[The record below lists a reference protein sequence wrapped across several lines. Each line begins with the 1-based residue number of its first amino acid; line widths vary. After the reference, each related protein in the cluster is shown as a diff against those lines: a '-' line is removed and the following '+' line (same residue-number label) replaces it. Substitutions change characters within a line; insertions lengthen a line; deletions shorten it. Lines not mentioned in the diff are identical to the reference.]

1 MQSTSELVEQDEEGS
16 ETAAPHP
23 EEMKAS
29 VHLQLGNLISLRA
42 TARATPAGIVSAALL
57 LAALVGASAWVSR
70 SRA

>member
-1 MQSTSELVEQDEEGS
+1 MQTTPELDQQGEHGI

-29 VHLQLGNLISLRA
+29 VHLQLGNLISLQV
-42 TARATPAGIVSAALL
+42 TARATPAGVFSVALL

-70 SRA
+70 SRP